1 MSDLISNHFEHEN
14 LVKTCKHCSTE
25 ETRLF
30 VSFSHHRP
38 RVKDKDLNF
47 FKIAEP
53 YFTYEKILEE
63 KYPVM
68 FENDPG
74 DAEIRATVHVYE
86 MKLKSSN

>member
-14 LVKTCKHCSTE
+14 LLKTCVNCSTE
-25 ETRLF
+25 NTKLF

-38 RVKDKDLNF
+38 RVLQKDMNF
-47 FKIAEP
+47 FKLAEES
-53 YFTYEKILEE
+53 FTFEKVLEE

-74 DAEIRATVHVYE
+74 DADIRATVHLYE
-86 MKLKSSN
+86 MKLKK